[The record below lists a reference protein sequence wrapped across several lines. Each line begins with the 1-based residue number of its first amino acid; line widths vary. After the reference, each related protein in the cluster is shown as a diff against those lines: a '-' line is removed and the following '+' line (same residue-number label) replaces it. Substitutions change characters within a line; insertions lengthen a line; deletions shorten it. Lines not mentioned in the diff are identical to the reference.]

1 MIPHSPRRLEGYVDS
16 SSEHVINL
24 QPRSRLSQSLRFL
37 GISEA
42 TRLYD
47 DWRPALLRRWTGSIP
62 LAFLASIAA
71 ALIALLVVSN
81 GPGLHQSAFI
91 YQTTV
96 AFDGNSLVG
105 LAPYSIVPTIFAVA
119 VKLWWGALEENFKRL
134 QPYVMMAREST
145 KASRGVVL
153 SYINLPQI
161 FALGK
166 ALSRGHWLLALVC
179 LGAFWTEICKP
190 IQRILWFHRP
200 NPRTVVTVSMSAI
213 WQKNLEGSRR
223 VQLLSAQLE
232 LREIP
237 QIFLL
242 PELGP
247 SPVMDQVPVL
257 SQIFQNPFSSWLY
270 GAVIQTAYNGSQP
283 AWSLNGWSFAQINLS
298 SVSETSMRPNP
309 SMNAS
314 QGFGPLSLTKFG
326 QVFSRNI
333 NVTTQTSAVRGR
345 IECSPYETLSNS
357 SNWLQMWDLHNTSF
371 WNTSANPEEPAR
383 GYELLSVISL
393 APEMS
398 TTTYASLA
406 RLTCCADGTNED
418 TGLSSIGYWSMNSNG
433 EVEIEESDLGVSTYN
448 FTVKWIVGR
457 PIAQQFLD
465 LQNNSHLIWQ
475 EPPLMAALNCQPIIE
490 TANASVTIDMVSGA
504 VQDFSII
511 DGPKVVASA
520 WSDNFEAHN
529 LTDTTSDVSL
539 NVTVR

>member
-1 MIPHSPRRLEGYVDS
+1 MVPQSPRRLEGYVDS
-16 SSEHVINL
+16 SSEDVINL

-37 GISEA
+37 GINEA
-42 TRLYD
+42 TRLDD
-47 DWRPALLRRWTGSIP
+47 DWRPALLRRWTGSIL

-71 ALIALLVVSN
+71 ALIALLVVSK
-81 GPGLHQSAFI
+81 GTGLHQSAFI

-96 AFDGNSLVG
+96 TFDGNSLVG

-134 QPYVMMAREST
+134 QPYVMMAREPT
-145 KASRGVVL
+145 KASRGVAL
-153 SYINLPQI
+153 SYINSPQI

-190 IQRILWFHRP
+190 IQLILWFHRP
-200 NPRTVVTVSMSAI
+200 NPRTLVTVSMSAI

-232 LREIP
+232 VRDIP
-237 QIFLL
+237 QVFLL
-242 PELGP
+242 SELGP
-247 SPVMDQVPVL
+247 SANMDQVPVL
-257 SQIFQNPFSSWLY
+257 SQIFENPFSSWLY

-283 AWSLNGWSFAQINLS
+283 TWSLNGWSFAQINLS
-298 SVSETSMRPNP
+298 SISETSMRPNP
-309 SMNAS
+309 NMNAS
-314 QGFGPLSLTKFG
+314 QEFEPLSLT
-326 QVFSRNI
+326 I

-345 IECSPYETLSNS
+345 IECSPYETLSNT
-357 SNWLQMWDLHNTSF
+357 SNWLQVWDLHNTSF

-393 APEMS
+393 SPEMS

-406 RLTCCADGTNED
+406 RLTCCANGTNGEP
-418 TGLSSIGYWSMNSNG
+418 GLSSIGYWSMNSNG
-433 EVEIEESDLGVSTYN
+433 EIAIEESDLGVATYN

-465 LQNNSHLIWQ
+465 LQADPHLIWQ
-475 EPPLMAALNCQPIIE
+475 EPPSMAALNCQPIIE
-490 TANASVTIDMVSGA
+490 TANASVTIDIISGT

-511 DGPKVVASA
+511 DDPKVVTSA

-529 LTDTTSDVSL
+529 FTDSTSDISL